1 MTMSGLLIRV
11 ILLILPGI
19 VSWMLFRKLVGR
31 VIRTKWEELCEIVI
45 FSVIIYS
52 VYAVVLKIFGWLGWL
67 DYTVT
72 FFETVL
78 DEKAVVAWYEILAA
92 SLIGVPVALVAS
104 YVHTNKLINKFG
116 RLLRVTR
123 KFGDQDV
130 WDFFH
135 NLPEKPEY
143 EWVYVRDHKTNLV
156 YFGCIYAY
164 SDSEKERE
172 MLLGDVDVYS
182 NDEGEFLYKTKMLY
196 LCRDRYDLTIE
207 IPLTDQG
214 SKTEEQEKVKEVNN
228 GEDS

>member
-1 MTMSGLLIRV
+1 MTISALLVRV

-19 VSWMLFRKLVGR
+19 LSWMLFRKLVGR
-31 VIRTKWEELCEIVI
+31 AIRTTWENLCEIVI

-52 VYAVVLKIFGWLGWL
+52 ICAVIAKSLARLGWS
-67 DYTVT
+67 DHSIT

-78 DEKAVVAWYEILAA
+78 DETAVISWYEILVA
-92 SLIGVPVALVAS
+92 SLVGLPVAFLAS
-104 YVHTNKLINKFG
+104 YVHTNKLINRFG
-116 RLLRVTR
+116 RSVRITR

-130 WDFFH
+130 WDLFH
-135 NLPEKPEY
+135 NLPDKPEY

-172 MLLGDVDVYS
+172 MLLGDVDVYT
-182 NDEGEFLYKTKMLY
+182 NDKGEFLYKSKMLY

-207 IPLTDQG
+207 IPITDEG
-214 SKTEEQEKVKEVNN
+214 SHTKGKEKNQEASNV
-228 GEDS
+228 